1 MRIQEATPLESAG
14 SSIISRGKQMKEHPI
29 TPLMPISLILT
40 LAIITAQYS
49 YDYLNT
55 HLWLIAT
62 FLSWGMGCLFYILG
76 NRFRYTK
83 RQHAYKGLGSAEY
96 LRSAKD
102 YDLKPLNGAF
112 HNNIFHQCLILYI
125 CIFSFGGLVTSHR
138 IDQAYAPAKIETCQD
153 LSPIDHTI
161 LAAQSFRNHL
171 EQEMLSLHIEAQDYA
186 VISAM
191 ALGDKSALDAETKES
206 YSVAGTSH
214 VLAVSGLHIAIIFQ
228 VILLVLGGKR
238 KARLTIA
245 ISTTAVWAY
254 VILIGLPASAVR
266 SATMISLYS
275 FGLMAKRQGAS
286 LNILA
291 FAYVI
296 MLCFYPLSL
305 FDLSFQMSF
314 LAVASILLF
323 HPLIVGL
330 YEPQHACTRWAWQL
344 MSVSLAAQLG
354 TIPII
359 MYYFGRISCYSVLTS
374 FVAIPMATLVLYLC
388 ALLFGLFLLSY
399 LPFLS
404 AVSLYAVHLVARC
417 LVSITQL
424 GNTIFRLVTLL
435 PGASIEGIHLSLVQ
449 VFLLY
454 LILCCTYI
462 FWYKIARH
470 NSHLSKIK

>member
-1 MRIQEATPLESAG
+1 
-14 SSIISRGKQMKEHPI
+14 MKEHPI

-40 LAIITAQYS
+40 LGIITAQYS

-62 FLSWGMGCLFYILG
+62 FLSLGMATLFYFLG

-83 RQHAYKGLGSAEY
+83 TPHVL
-96 LRSAKD
+96 KD
-102 YDLKPLNGAF
+102 KFKPLSKEYY
-112 HNNIFHQCLILYI
+112 NNFFHQCLFLYL
-125 CIFSFGGLVTSHR
+125 CIFCLGGLMTSHN
-138 IDQAYAPAKIETCQD
+138 IDQDYAPVKIETRQS
-153 LSPIDHTI
+153 LSPIEHTI
-161 LAAQSFRNHL
+161 LAAQSFRKQI
-171 EQEMLSLHIEAQDYA
+171 EQEMQSLHIESQDYA

-228 VILLVLGGKR
+228 VIILMLGGKR
-238 KARLTIA
+238 KSRLTIV

-254 VILIGLPASAVR
+254 VILIGMPASAVR

-275 FGLMAKRQGAS
+275 FGVISRRQGAS
-286 LNILA
+286 LNTLA

-296 MLCFYPLSL
+296 MLCFNPLSL

-323 HPLIVGL
+323 QPLIAGL
-330 YEPQHACTRWAWQL
+330 YEPQHTCTRWGWQL

-374 FVAIPMATLVLYLC
+374 FVAIPMATLVLYLS
-388 ALLFGLFLLSY
+388 ALLFGLL
-399 LPFLS
+399 FLS
-404 AVSLYAVHLVARC
+404 NVPYLSMASLYAIHLVARC

-435 PGASIEGIHLSLVQ
+435 PGASIDGIHIGLVQ
-449 VFLLY
+449 VLLLY
-454 LILCCTYI
+454 LTLCCIYI
-462 FWYKIARH
+462 FWSKIARH
-470 NSHLSKIK
+470 NSHLAKIK